1 MGDTYV
7 VEEKRVGER
16 RVFLVVVGSCCCVCF
31 GEENLEIKYAIVFHV
46 IVLS

>member
-1 MGDTYV
+1 M

-16 RVFLVVVGSCCCVCF
+16 RIFCCCWKLLLEVVVVCVF
-31 GEENLEIKYAIVFHV
+31 EEENLEIKYAIVFHV

>member
-1 MGDTYV
+1 V
-7 VEEKRVGER
+7 WLKRRGWGGKT
-16 RVFLVVVGSCCCVCF
+16 RVLLLLLEVVVVCFF